1 MRVVPVL
8 LLLALLVCAAPAL
21 AQPRDPIGPFVVDLR
36 GVSGGLPSAEGW
48 TPIVPSGTVVPS
60 RGLGV
65 EAGAHVY
72 FGFGRAVTLGVGASY
87 SVAEGKSTPE
97 AETSPVVTTRAT
109 TLAPQVSFN
118 FGHRLG
124 WSYLSIGYGR
134 AAVTSESQPIGTL
147 PAAREESGWGSAINF
162 GGGARWFITDHFG
175 VGFDARWHRLSAREA
190 TATTLPAPRTTFFNL
205 AAGISI
211 R

>member
-1 MRVVPVL
+1 MRASVFSLV
-8 LLLALLVCAAPAL
+8 ALLVCATPAL
-21 AQPRDPIGPFVVDLR
+21 SQQRDPIGPFVVDLH

-65 EAGAHVY
+65 GAGAHVY

-87 SVAEGKSTPE
+87 SLVEGKSTPE
-97 AETSPVVTTRAT
+97 AETAPVVTTRAT

-118 FGHRLG
+118 FGHGLG
-124 WSYLSIGYGR
+124 WSYLSLGYGR
-134 AAVTSESQPIGTL
+134 ASITSESEPVGSL
-147 PAAREESGWGSAINF
+147 PAAREESGWTGAINF
-162 GGGARWFITDHFG
+162 GGGARWFIAEHFG
-175 VGFDARWHRLSAREA
+175 VGFDARWHRLSARDA
-190 TATTLPAPRTTFFNL
+190 TATTLPAPRATFFNL
-205 AAGISI
+205 AIGVSI